1 MRSRWDFVLD
11 LKPISLVD
19 HLLEEV
25 AKIVAKDLAR
35 WPLPVQQLDAETG
48 RSFAALLL
56 PDARRPADVVFHE
69 AFRLARW
76 ELERDF
82 DGSAEYMRNR
92 RYLEHGI
99 AESDRQALLLVSRWL
114 VEQLL
119 SLKEATEGR
128 IKRPQLVDCLDRIRR
143 RFSRVTA

>member
-1 MRSRWDFVLD
+1 MPSRWDFVFD
-11 LKPISLVD
+11 LKPIPLVD

-25 AKIVAKDLAR
+25 AKLVARDLAR
-35 WPLPVQQLDAETG
+35 WPLPVQELDADTG
-48 RSFAALLL
+48 RTFAALLL
-56 PDARRPADVVFHE
+56 PDARRPADAVFHE

-76 ELERDF
+76 ELERDLEA
-82 DGSAEYMRNR
+82 SAEYMRNR

-99 AESDRQALLLVSRWL
+99 TESDRRALLFVSRWL

-119 SLKEATEGR
+119 SLNEATSGR

-143 RFSRVTA
+143 RFSQVAE